1 MHQLRHLHLPAV
13 YPARD
18 HAVPRLPPA
27 RSSGMND
34 RLVLFD
40 IDGTLLLSRG
50 AGRRAILA
58 AMADLLPVTEAL
70 DGVRFD
76 GKTDPQIVRELL
88 AAGGHD
94 GEPEPSAVAAVLER
108 YVACLAEQLAQPDH
122 VTDVMPGVGPLLDAV
137 EAESRALLGL
147 LTGNVVPGATLKLR
161 SAAIAPER
169 FRVGAFG
176 SDHHDR
182 GALPAIAA
190 GRAEP
195 LWGRRPTGHEIVIIG
210 DTPADMTCGHAV
222 GARAIGVATGSY
234 AAHELAAAG
243 AYAVF

>member
-1 MHQLRHLHLPAV
+1 
-13 YPARD
+13 
-18 HAVPRLPPA
+18 
-27 RSSGMND
+27 MND

-40 IDGTLLLSRG
+40 IDGTILLSRG

-58 AMADLLPVTEAL
+58 AMADVLPMSHAI

-76 GKTDPQIVRELL
+76 GKTDPQIVREVL
-88 AAGGHD
+88 AAVGHAE
-94 GEPEPSAVAAVLER
+94 EPAPGAIDMVLER
-108 YVACLAEQLAQPDH
+108 YVACLAEELAHPGH
-122 VTDVMPGVGPLLDAV
+122 VTDVMPGVRALLDAV

-147 LTGNVVPGATLKLR
+147 LTGNVMPGAALKLR

-176 SDHHDR
+176 CDHHDR

-190 GRAEP
+190 ARAEP
-195 LWGRRPTGHEIVIIG
+195 VWGRRPTGHEIVIVG
-210 DTPADMTCGHAV
+210 DTPADMTCGRAV

-234 AAHELAAAG
+234 PAHELAAAG
-243 AYAVF
+243 AYAVFDTLADTGAVMAAIRA

>member
-1 MHQLRHLHLPAV
+1 MT
-13 YPARD
+13 
-18 HAVPRLPPA
+18 
-27 RSSGMND
+27 D

-50 AGRRAILA
+50 AGRRAILK
-58 AMADLLPVTEAL
+58 AMADLLSSDAAV

-88 AAGGHD
+88 AAAGHE
-94 GEPEPSAVAAVLER
+94 GEPAPTTVTSVLER
-108 YVACLAEQLAQPDH
+108 YVARLEAELAHPDH
-122 VTDVMPGVGPLLDAV
+122 VTDVMPGVGPLLEAV

-147 LTGNVVPGATLKLR
+147 LTGNVAPGATLKLR

-210 DTPADMTCGHAV
+210 DTPADMTCGRAV
-222 GARAIGVATGSY
+222 GARAIGVATGAY
-234 AAHELAAAG
+234 PAGELAAAG
-243 AYAVF
+243 AYAVFEDLADTNAVMAAIRA